1 MQKLKTFALLTG
13 GTLITVTGIYFFK
26 FPNNFSTGGVSGI
39 SLILSSLF
47 PSISAGTFVW
57 IINILLLILGLII
70 VGRDFTVKTV
80 YCSLLMSFSLR
91 LLEIILPLNAPLTNQ
106 PFLELCFAVLLPAIG
121 SAILFNCAASTGGT
135 DITAMILK
143 KYTSLN
149 IGRALLIVDIGVTF
163 SAFFVFGITVGMFSV
178 LGLVAKTVV
187 VDNVI
192 ESFHMSKYLFIITN
206 KPDDVGNFITKLV
219 HKDATTWECRG
230 FYTGESRTLM
240 LTVMRRSQALFV
252 RKYVREIDPN
262 SFIVMS
268 NSSEIIG
275 KGFRNQ
281 F

>member
-91 LLEIILPLNAPLTNQ
+91 LLDIILPLNAPLTNQ

-206 KPDDVGNFITKLV
+206 NLTMWVTLSRSLYIRMPPLGNAAVFIQVNRARSCSPLCA
-219 HKDATTWECRG
+219 DR
-230 FYTGESRTLM
+230 
-240 LTVMRRSQALFV
+240 RRS
-252 RKYVREIDPN
+252 
-262 SFIVMS
+262 
-268 NSSEIIG
+268 SSANTFE
-275 KGFRNQ
+275 R
-281 F
+281 

>member
-121 SAILFNCAASTGGT
+121 SAILFNCAGRDRHNRHDTQKIHLIKHRASSFNSRHRR
-135 DITAMILK
+135 
-143 KYTSLN
+143 YVQ
-149 IGRALLIVDIGVTF
+149 R
-163 SAFFVFGITVGMFSV
+163 VFRFWYNSRHV
-178 LGLVAKTVV
+178 L
-187 VDNVI
+187 
-192 ESFHMSKYLFIITN
+192 
-206 KPDDVGNFITKLV
+206 
-219 HKDATTWECRG
+219 R
-230 FYTGESRTLM
+230 SRS
-240 LTVMRRSQALFV
+240 RSQN
-252 RKYVREIDPN
+252 RGCR
-262 SFIVMS
+262 
-268 NSSEIIG
+268 
-275 KGFRNQ
+275 
-281 F
+281 

>member
-1 MQKLKTFALLTG
+1 MLPYPPFDRRTG

-91 LLEIILPLNAPLTNQ
+91 LLEIILPLNAPLT
-106 PFLELCFAVLLPAIG
+106 
-121 SAILFNCAASTGGT
+121 ILFNCAASTGGT

-206 KPDDVGNFITKLV
+206 KPDDVGNFITKFV